1 MKPIKLLLADDHQL
15 LLDGLDSLFNDQPD
29 IEVAGKA
36 STGYEVLELV
46 ARQEF
51 DICLLDISMPG
62 LDGLDTA
69 KILKEKK
76 PALKIIIL
84 TTYNDREIIEEMLEA
99 GVSGY
104 MLKNSS
110 KQELADG
117 IRKVAQGGI
126 YFSNEVQE
134 SLMKNYLRLNREKNH
149 LQTVMITQR
158 ELEILQL
165 LAKEYTNERIAVEL
179 NISYRTVETHRKN
192 LMHKTK
198 AHNLAGLLKY
208 AYSEHLL

>member
-165 LAKEYTNERIAVEL
+165 LAKEYTNERIAAAL